1 VILLPAWT
9 GTGLA
14 VFVIARS
21 EESATNTTVDALLF
35 PVFGSPVV
43 EETESVCVMVV
54 PDATVLFTAKTR
66 LRVAVVFAAMV
77 VESVQVRVARTQVHP
92 APDSDTAVVF
102 AGKVSINTGAA
113 AVAGP
118 LFVTVCV

>member
-1 VILLPAWT
+1 M
-9 GTGLA
+9 
-14 VFVIARS
+14 
-21 EESATNTTVDALLF
+21 DALLF

-43 EETESVCVMVV
+43 EEAESVSVMVV

-66 LRVAVVFAAMV
+66 VKVVVAFAAIV
-77 VESVQVRVARTQVHP
+77 VVSVQVSVARTQVHP

-102 AGKVSINTGAA
+102 AGKVSVNTGAA